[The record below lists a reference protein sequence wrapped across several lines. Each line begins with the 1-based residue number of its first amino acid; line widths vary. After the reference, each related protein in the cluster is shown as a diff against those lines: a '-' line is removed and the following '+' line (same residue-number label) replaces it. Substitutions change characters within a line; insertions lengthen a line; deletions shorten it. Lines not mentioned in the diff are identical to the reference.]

1 MLLPY
6 WTAATAVAAAAKPLT
21 PENADLEG
29 GRKEE
34 EKKIR
39 KQEKKERPKKK
50 KRESL
55 VRATV
60 SIPDVMVSGK

>member
-1 MLLPY
+1 MRFKFTFSARMLLPY

-34 EKKIR
+34 EKDK
-39 KQEKKERPKKK
+39 KAGKERETQKKK
-50 KRESL
+50 KREL
-55 VRATV
+55 
-60 SIPDVMVSGK
+60 G

>member
-34 EKKIR
+34 EKDK
-39 KQEKKERPKKK
+39 KAGKERETQKKK
-50 KRESL
+50 KESL

>member
-34 EKKIR
+34 EKKD
-39 KQEKKERPKKK
+39 KKAGKERDQKK
-50 KRESL
+50 KRV

-60 SIPDVMVSGK
+60 SILDAMVSGK